1 LDGLKLNKI
10 AVIGE
15 NATRKMTEGG
25 GSSELKAK
33 LEISPLKA
41 LQAKYGSKISYT
53 MGYASGPPAYGRA
66 IPSKLN
72 ADSLR
77 NEAVKIAGSADIVLF
92 FGGLN
97 KNHNQDCEGGDRLS
111 YNLPFGQDKLI
122 SEIQKVNKNIV
133 VVLVSGNAVAM
144 PWIDKVPAIVQAWYL
159 GSEAGNAIISVLS
172 GEVNPSGKLPFTFP
186 KQLADCGA
194 HSFDKLC
201 FPGDSIREVYKED
214 ILVGYRW
221 YDTKYIPVQ
230 FNFGYG
236 LSYTTFEISKPSTD
250 KPVYSRNET
259 IKMTFTV
266 KNTGKVNGA
275 EVPQIYITQTKSP
288 VMRPAKELKGFK
300 KVYLKAGETKTVT
313 IPVKVQDMAYWDEK
327 TNNWKVDS
335 GEFILNLATSAG
347 DVKYM
352 GSVQIK

>member
-1 LDGLKLNKI
+1 
-10 AVIGE
+10 
-15 NATRKMTEGG
+15 MTIGG

-33 LEISPLKA
+33 LEVSPLQA
-41 LQAKYGSKISYT
+41 LQEKYGEKVSYSL
-53 MGYASGPPAYGRA
+53 GYASGPSAYGRA

-77 NEAVKIAGSADIVLF
+77 NEALKIAASADLVLY

-111 YNLPFGQDKLI
+111 YNLPFGQDRLI
-122 SEIQKVNKNIV
+122 AEIQKVNPKIL
-133 VVLVSGNAVAM
+133 VVLISGNAVAM
-144 PWIDKVPAIVQAWYL
+144 PWVDKVPGIVQAWYL
-159 GSEAGNAIISVLS
+159 GSEAGNAIASVLS

-186 KQLADCGA
+186 KQLSDCGA

-201 FPGDSIREVYKED
+201 YPGDSIKVVYKED

-221 YDTKYIPVQ
+221 YDTKLIMPQ
-230 FNFGYG
+230 FHFGYG

-250 KPVYSRNET
+250 KPVYSKSET
-259 IKMTFTV
+259 IKMTFAV
-266 KNTGKVNGA
+266 KNTGKIAGA
-275 EVPQIYITQTKSP
+275 EVPQIYVTQSNP
-288 VMRPAKELKGFK
+288 AVMRPVKELKGFK
-300 KVYLKAGETKTVT
+300 KVFLKPGETKTVT

-327 TNNWKVDS
+327 AGNWKVDS

-352 GSVQIK
+352 GSVQVK